1 MTWFHLKYLNQWKF
15 ANTYIDS
22 LSRSLNIYI
31 NTLCRSIYIYPKN
44 TINIYAWTLY
54 TPIDDFICDAL
65 NPFDIFKSFK
75 INIYL
80 NLDSTSLHEHTPPS
94 TTIYTPIDDYVSCIQ
109 RDGLATIWKCTQGAV
124 RVCPMSDDHLLV
136 PFMNIAPD
144 CQYTQENVTCQS
156 NVAGMGLQ
164 DLANQAN
171 QAEECNSSSP
181 IIFYRWK
188 RALTM
193 EFLYRRL

>member
-1 MTWFHLKYLNQWKF
+1 MTWFHLKYFNQWKY
-15 ANTYIDS
+15 ANAYIGS
-22 LSRSLNIYI
+22 LSKSLNIYI
-31 NTLCRSIYIYPKN
+31 NTLSCCMYIYPKN

-54 TPIDDFICDAL
+54 TPINDFICYAL
-65 NPFDIFKSFK
+65 NPFDIPVLKRL
-75 INIYL
+75 NIFRFFIAWCAYY
-80 NLDSTSLHEHTPPS
+80 TS